1 MNSTLTNKYANL
13 SPGDPARVDDHTV
26 LNLPHEVAQVRGE
39 KQQMWRPGTISYKK
53 KFECEKEKDLCIV
66 ALLSNCS

>member
-26 LNLPHEVAQVRGE
+26 LNLPHEVAQVGGE
-39 KQQMWRPGTISYKK
+39 KQQMWCPGTIFNKK
-53 KFECEKEKDLCIV
+53 KLECEKEKDLCIV